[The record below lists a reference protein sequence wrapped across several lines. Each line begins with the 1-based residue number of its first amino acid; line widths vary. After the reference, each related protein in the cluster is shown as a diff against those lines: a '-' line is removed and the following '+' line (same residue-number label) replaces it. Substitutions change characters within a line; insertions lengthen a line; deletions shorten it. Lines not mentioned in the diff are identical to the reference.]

1 MSSQTKNIL
10 EIEKYWTKVYRKS
23 ELAKHLSYGE
33 SIHIKIGAFRDFP
46 GGPVVETSPSCAG
59 GAGSIPDWG
68 ADIQHVSWPKKKQNI
83 TQKRYCNILNKD
95 FKNGPHQKKV
105 FQKDT
110 GLQSISKET
119 PNLRV
124 SFQIRGGK

>member
-10 EIEKYWTKVYRKS
+10 EIEKYWTKVYKKS

-46 GGPVVETSPSCAG
+46 GGPVVETSPSGAE

-68 ADIQHVSWPKKKQNI
+68 ADVQHVSRPKNQNI
-83 TQKRYCNILNKD
+83 KQKRYCNILNKD
-95 FKNGPHQKKV
+95 IKNGPHQKKV

-110 GLQSISKET
+110 GLQSINKET